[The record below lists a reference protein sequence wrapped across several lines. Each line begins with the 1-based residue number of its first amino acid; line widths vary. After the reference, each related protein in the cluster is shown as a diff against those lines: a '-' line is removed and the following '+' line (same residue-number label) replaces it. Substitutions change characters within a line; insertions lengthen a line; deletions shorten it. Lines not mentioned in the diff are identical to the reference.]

1 MERKREKK
9 KKMKSNLD
17 DWAQKSQAFFLIEE
31 HRQQK
36 EIFALKT
43 KEKSF
48 VGLSSNWQRQQGEK
62 DGERKDR
69 RRDGGYKE
77 TYM

>member
-1 MERKREKK
+1 VERKREKK

-48 VGLSSNWQRQQGEK
+48 VGLSSN
-62 DGERKDR
+62 
-69 RRDGGYKE
+69 
-77 TYM
+77 